1 MSPSPEVFVSLPLPD
16 HELSAAVVDALQTQ
30 QFVTLACELAAMT
43 EVSPP
48 LLDSLRQMADL
59 AYWRTNQVSAA
70 AVDDGEFQYRMQI
83 IFDGIQNSVLP
94 TPFGLLNFGYADLSD
109 ISSSLFEVDRTAC
122 LLLLDGIRAG
132 LRSSSPALAE
142 WVKEVQTQ
150 VNAVSFL
157 RNVLPEQYLFAA
169 CIAKAFAADTDM
181 SFMNSLTASINDQSI
196 KTTAHLLL
204 AMAHTRDA
212 VW

>member
-1 MSPSPEVFVSLPLPD
+1 MSPSPEVFLSLPLPD
-16 HELSAAVVDALQTQ
+16 LELSAAVVDALQTQ
-30 QFVTLACELAAMT
+30 QFVTLACELATAT
-43 EVSPP
+43 EVAAP

-59 AYWRTNQVSAA
+59 AYWKANQVSAA
-70 AVDDGEFQYRMQI
+70 ALDGIEFQYRMQGI
-83 IFDGIQNSVLP
+83 LDEIQNSILP
-94 TPFGLLNFGYADLSD
+94 IPFNFGYADVND
-109 ISSSLFEVDRTAC
+109 ISGSLFEVNRTAC
-122 LLLLDGIRAG
+122 FLLLDGIRAG
-132 LRSSSPALAE
+132 LRSSSPGLAE

-157 RNVLPEQYLFAA
+157 RHVLPEQYLFAA

-181 SFMNSLTASINDQSI
+181 SFMNSIIASINDQSV

-204 AMAHTRDA
+204 AMALAQDA

>member
-1 MSPSPEVFVSLPLPD
+1 
-16 HELSAAVVDALQTQ
+16 
-30 QFVTLACELAAMT
+30 
-43 EVSPP
+43 
-48 LLDSLRQMADL
+48 MADL
-59 AYWRTNQVSAA
+59 AYWKTNQVSAA
-70 AVDDGEFQYRMQI
+70 TLDDGEFQYRMQV
-83 IFDGIQNSVLP
+83 IFDEIQNSVLP
-94 TPFGLLNFGYADLSD
+94 IPFDLLNFGYADSSD
-109 ISSSLFEVDRTAC
+109 ISGSLFEVNRTAC
-122 LLLLDGIRAG
+122 FLLLDGIRAG

-181 SFMNSLTASINDQSI
+181 SLMDSLAASIYDQSI

-204 AMAHTRDA
+204 TMAHARDA